1 MLLTEKDSPD
11 VRRLFETLPGLY
23 IVLTPDLRVVTV
35 TDDYLRATMVSREN
49 LVGQYLFD
57 VFPDN
62 PDDEKTHNSAS
73 VRGSMEKVFQ
83 TGEADELPLIRYDV
97 RRPQSDG
104 GVFEQRF
111 WQLITFP
118 RFDENGAV
126 AYIVHRVEDVTKH
139 IKKEIRQEELNAE
152 LTLRAEQ
159 IESERECTAFALEDA
174 QIRLEAALE
183 AGEIGTWTWDVQ
195 NNRVVADK
203 NLAHFFSVSTTDASG
218 GQIEKYVAAI
228 HADDRER
235 VGKIIDDALENK
247 DSYEAEYRILNG
259 GNIRWVVARGKILR
273 DESGAATQLP
283 GVVIDITERKKVEV
297 NLRES
302 EQRLKFALDA
312 GRLGSYEYNLATG
325 EMICSERCL
334 ANFGLPP
341 NADLP
346 FDKFL
351 SMIKDEDRERVK
363 NAVEKSLAER
373 TDYEIE
379 YQITRADGDSAWI
392 FARGRGLYD
401 EQGKPFVMNGV
412 TLDITNRKKTEEVLI
427 ETNERFNLISRA
439 TNDAVWDW
447 NLQNDYVWWNDAV
460 MTLFGYKKEQVELTA
475 KWWYEHIHA
484 DDRDRVVSGIH
495 DVIDNGGENWSDE
508 YRFLCADGS
517 FRYVFD
523 RGFAIHRDNK
533 PIRMLG
539 AMQDVTERRKTEEA
553 LKKSQERLQL
563 VLDTSILGLWYCD
576 LPFDVLTWS
585 VQTKEHFWLPPDA
598 TVTIEDFYRIIHP
611 EDREKTR
618 LAIDSSI
625 IDRTQYDVEYRT
637 VNAEETH
644 VKWIRAVGRGFYDQN
659 NEPYR
664 FDGITIDISPDKL
677 IETEREQLLSNEK
690 TARAEAEQANRMKDE
705 FLATLSHE
713 LRTPLS
719 AILGWSRMLREDRLD
734 EAQKPRAVETIER
747 NAKSQAQLIEDV
759 LDVSRIISGKMRLE
773 VKPVDL
779 HSIIEAAI
787 DSVRPAAEAKK
798 IRLQRVLDSDAMIS
812 GDTDRVQQIF
822 WNLLS
827 NAIKF
832 TPKDGKVQIKME
844 RVNSHVEIVV
854 TDTGMGIDA
863 ETLPYVFERFR
874 QSDSSTTR
882 KFGGLGLGL
891 AIVRHLVELHG
902 GTVHADSEGVDC
914 GATFT
919 ITFPLIA
926 LRSKELPIKENKDA
940 GQRIHPTADEENIP
954 FICPDGIK
962 DLRILLVDDE
972 QDMREMIL
980 FVLDYCEAKSTSASS
995 VDEALEILKTEKFDV
1010 LISDIGMPERDGY
1023 DLIKSVRL
1031 LPLEQNG
1038 SLPAI
1043 ALTAYARVED
1053 RLRALSSGFQMHVP
1067 KPIEPAELLAVIASL
1082 TNWKK

>member
-1 MLLTEKDSPD
+1 MLTQKDSPD
-11 VRRLFETLPGLY
+11 FRRLFETLPGLY

-35 TDDYLRATMVSREN
+35 TDDYLRTTMVSREN
-49 LVGQYLFD
+49 LVGQYLFE
-57 VFPDN
+57 VFPEN
-62 PDDEKTHNSAS
+62 PDDEKAHNMSS
-73 VRGSMEKVFQ
+73 VRDSIEKVFR
-83 TGEADELPLIRYDV
+83 TGEIDELPLIRYDV
-97 RRPQSDG
+97 RRPESDG
-104 GVFEQRF
+104 GDFEERF
-111 WQLITFP
+111 WQIITFP
-118 RFDENGAV
+118 RFDESKTV
-126 AYIVHRVEDVTKH
+126 VHVIHRVEDVTKH
-139 IKKEIRQEELNAE
+139 IRKEIAQEELNAE

-159 IESERECTAFALEDA
+159 IESERERAAFALEDA
-174 QIRLEAALE
+174 QLRLEAALE
-183 AGEIGTWTWDVQ
+183 AGEIGTWTWDIK

-203 NLAHFFSVSTTDASG
+203 NLAHFFSVSKTDASG

-228 HADDRER
+228 HTDDRER
-235 VGKIIDDALENK
+235 VGKIIDEAVKNK

-259 GNIRWVVARGKILR
+259 DDKVRWVVARGKILR

-283 GVVIDITERKKVEV
+283 GVVIDITERK
-297 NLRES
+297 N
-302 EQRLKFALDA
+302 
-312 GRLGSYEYNLATG
+312 
-325 EMICSERCL
+325 
-334 ANFGLPP
+334 
-341 NADLP
+341 
-346 FDKFL
+346 
-351 SMIKDEDRERVK
+351 
-363 NAVEKSLAER
+363 
-373 TDYEIE
+373 
-379 YQITRADGDSAWI
+379 
-392 FARGRGLYD
+392 
-401 EQGKPFVMNGV
+401 
-412 TLDITNRKKTEEVLI
+412 TEEFLR
-427 ETNERFNLISRA
+427 ETNERFRLISRA

-460 MTLFGYKKEQVELTA
+460 MTLFGYKKEQVEPTA

-508 YRFLCADGS
+508 YRFLCTDGS

-523 RGFAIHRDNK
+523 RGFAIHRDGK
-533 PIRMLG
+533 AIRMLG
-539 AMQDVTERRKTEEA
+539 AMQDITERRKVEED

-563 VLDTSILGLWYCD
+563 VLGTSILGLWYCD
-576 LPFDVLTWS
+576 LPFDVLNWS
-585 VQTKEHFWLPPDA
+585 AQTKEHFWLPPDA
-598 TVTIEDFYRIIHP
+598 IVTIEDFYRIIHP
-611 EDREKTR
+611 DDREKTR
-618 LAIDSSI
+618 QAIDSSI
-625 IDRTQYDVEYRT
+625 VDRTQYDVEYRT
-637 VNAEETH
+637 VNAEGTH

-664 FDGITIDISPDKL
+664 FDGITIDISQDKL
-677 IETEREQLLSNEK
+677 IETEREQLLANEK
-690 TARAEAEQANRMKDE
+690 TARAEAELANRMKDE

-719 AILGWSRMLREDRLD
+719 AILGWSRMLRENRLSD
-734 EAQKPRAVETIER
+734 TQKSRAVETIER

-773 VKPVDL
+773 VKPINL
-779 HSIIEAAI
+779 NQIIESAI
-787 DSVRPAAEAKK
+787 DSLRPAAEAKH

-812 GDTDRVQQIF
+812 GDGDRVQQIL

-832 TPKDGKVQIKME
+832 TPKEGKVQIKME

-902 GTVHADSEGVDC
+902 GTVHAISEGGGR

-926 LRSKELPIKENKDA
+926 LRSKKLPPKENETIE
-940 GQRIHPTADEENIP
+940 RVHPTAEEENVP
-954 FICPDGIK
+954 FICPAGIK

-972 QDMREMIL
+972 QDMREMIT
-980 FVLDYCEAKSTSASS
+980 FVLDYCEAKATSASS
-995 VDEALEILKTEKFDV
+995 VAEAIEILKNGKFDV
-1010 LISDIGMPERDGY
+1010 LVSDIGMPERDGY

-1031 LPLEQNG
+1031 LSSEQNG
-1038 SLPAI
+1038 SIPAI

-1053 RLRALSSGFQMHVP
+1053 RLRALSSGFQVHVP